1 MFISIAVN
9 ICIISVCGLLQ
20 KLIGLYIPIF
30 IVSNYIHNYIDKLLY
45 T

>member
-9 ICIISVCGLLQ
+9 IYIISVCGLLQ
-20 KLIGLYIPIF
+20 LIGFRHKNIYCLE
-30 IVSNYIHNYIDKLLY
+30 LG